1 MSRQAVRSEITA
13 ALQAWAISAGV
24 VFVQTINLANS
35 TTAEAWCTVEFFSDF
50 TQSECFDGSDRVES
64 GTFDVT
70 IFVKAGTGDAAAVNL
85 CDHLQDHLWLGHLP
99 SNLEIT
105 DTVSASEIN
114 AGDSSGLFAG
124 WTVSFDYNHYYH
136 VA

>member
-13 ALQAWAISAGV
+13 ELQAWAISAGV

-70 IFVKAGTGDAAAVNL
+70 IFVKAGTGDAAAVDL

-105 DTVSASEIN
+105 KSQALRGYKFLYKCEQQYQASFYLLILKK
-114 AGDSSGLFAG
+114 SL
-124 WTVSFDYNHYYH
+124 
-136 VA
+136 